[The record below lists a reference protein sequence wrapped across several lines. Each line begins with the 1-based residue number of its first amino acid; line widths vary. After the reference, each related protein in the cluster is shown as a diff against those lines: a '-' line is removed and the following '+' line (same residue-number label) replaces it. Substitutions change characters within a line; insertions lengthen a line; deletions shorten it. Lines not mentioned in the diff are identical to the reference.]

1 MAPAM
6 INGTSGSA
14 PASSATPIKISIAI
28 AMKNTNKGLIRAA
41 AATTENLAQVRNCPM
56 VGRPHRANAC
66 HTWHMM
72 VNRGFIDVPVLSV
85 KHGKPSEPRGCRQLD
100 LAELAQAG
108 VAVAPDDDV
117 VVQYDA

>member
-6 INGTSGSA
+6 INGTIGSW

-28 AMKNTNKGLIRAA
+28 AMQNTNKGLIRAA

-72 VNRGFIDVPVLSV
+72 VNRGFIDVQVLSV
-85 KHGKPSEPRGCRQLD
+85 KHGKPSE
-100 LAELAQAG
+100 LA
-108 VAVAPDDDV
+108 
-117 VVQYDA
+117 DADS